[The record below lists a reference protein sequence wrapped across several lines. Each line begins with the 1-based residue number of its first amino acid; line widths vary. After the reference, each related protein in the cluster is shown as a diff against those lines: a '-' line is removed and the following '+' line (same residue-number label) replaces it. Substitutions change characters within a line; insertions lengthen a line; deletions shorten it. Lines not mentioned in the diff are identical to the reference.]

1 MRKENAVIRF
11 ARGLIDL
18 VAEEASRNAE
28 FSQKLDELFDSL
40 GQKKIRNDKRTE
52 PNEEV
57 TTLPDIHAE
66 WRARGETEFR
76 FWINEQP
83 VAALRMLIRTHE
95 LDPARRTE
103 KWRDA
108 EKLGSYIADQ
118 LRGRLKRG
126 SGFMNAVLP
135 RQGITLAIS
144 KDGEKFDAC
153 IMRSHVGERGNEL
166 GQLFRESVS
175 LAEALRKAQ
184 ELSVEKGYG
193 GLYEISD
200 DTSSNG
206 DRTFSTLK
214 AWQAAIR
221 EIDEQLGP
229 LKDRSG
235 LDWSSGL
242 PITSRDLALA
252 LPLGPH
258 IERLML
264 LRASIFKRR
273 PVTL

>member
-1 MRKENAVIRF
+1 MRRENAVIRF

-18 VAEEASRNAE
+18 VADEAARNAE

-40 GQKKIRNDKRTE
+40 GQKKMRSDKRAE
-52 PNEEV
+52 PKEEV
-57 TTLPDIHAE
+57 TLPDIHAE

-76 FWINEQP
+76 FWIAGQP
-83 VAALRMLIRTHE
+83 VVALRMLIRAHE
-95 LDPARRTE
+95 LDPTRRTE
-103 KWRDA
+103 KWREA
-108 EKLGSYIADQ
+108 EKLGGYIAEQ
-118 LRGRLKRG
+118 LKGRLKTG

-166 GQLFRESVS
+166 GQLFRGSVGF
-175 LAEALRKAQ
+175 ADALRKTH
-184 ELSVEKGYG
+184 ELSTEKGYG
-193 GLYEISD
+193 GLYEIND
-200 DTSSNG
+200 DTSSAG
-206 DRTFSTLK
+206 DRTFSTLE
-214 AWQAAIR
+214 AWQAALR
-221 EIDEQLGP
+221 EIDEQLIP

-235 LDWSSGL
+235 LDWSSGQ

-252 LPLGPH
+252 PPLGPH

>member
-1 MRKENAVIRF
+1 MRRENAIIRF

-18 VAEEASRNAE
+18 VAEEAARNAE
-28 FSQKLDELFDSL
+28 FSQKLDELFESY
-40 GQKKIRNDKRTE
+40 GQKKVRNDRRTE
-52 PNEEV
+52 PKEEV
-57 TTLPDIHAE
+57 ILPDIHAE

-76 FWINEQP
+76 FWINEQS
-83 VAALRMLIRTHE
+83 VAALRMLIRAHE
-95 LDPARRTE
+95 LDPTRRTE

-118 LRGRLKRG
+118 LRGRFKRG
-126 SGFMNAVLP
+126 SGFMNAILP

-166 GQLFRESVS
+166 GQLFRGSVS
-175 LAEALRKAQ
+175 FAEALRKTR
-184 ELSVEKGYG
+184 ELSEKNGYG
-193 GLYEISD
+193 GLYEIND

-206 DRTFSTLK
+206 DRTFSTLE
-214 AWQAAIR
+214 AWQNTLR
-221 EIDEQLGP
+221 EIDEELGP

-235 LDWSSGL
+235 LDWSSDQ
-242 PITSRDLALA
+242 PITSRNLALA